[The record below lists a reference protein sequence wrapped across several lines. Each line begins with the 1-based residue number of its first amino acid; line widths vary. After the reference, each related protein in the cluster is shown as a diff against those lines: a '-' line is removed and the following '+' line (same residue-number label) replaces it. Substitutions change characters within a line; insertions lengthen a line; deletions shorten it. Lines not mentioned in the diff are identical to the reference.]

1 MVNEV
6 LIKDKTV
13 TIEEALL
20 MFKNSYI
27 RWEDDNGIHVEMG
40 EQLLS
45 YFDEFHSE
53 LLNKWAVIVPSY
65 SDYYDYQI
73 MLEWRQKE
81 E

>member
-13 TIEEALL
+13 TIEDALL

-27 RWEDDNGIHVEMG
+27 RWEDDHGIQVEKG

-45 YFDEFHSE
+45 YFNEFHPE
-53 LLNKWAVIVPSY
+53 LLDKWAVIVPSY
-65 SDYYDYQI
+65 SDDYDYHV
-73 MLEWRQKE
+73 MLEWR
-81 E
+81 